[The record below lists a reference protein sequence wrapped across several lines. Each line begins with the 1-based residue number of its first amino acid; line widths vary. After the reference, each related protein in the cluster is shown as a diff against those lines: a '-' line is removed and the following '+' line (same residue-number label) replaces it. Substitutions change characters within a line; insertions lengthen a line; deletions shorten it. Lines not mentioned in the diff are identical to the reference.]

1 MGAYINRGNAGFVK
15 YTTSEYIDKTG
26 MIAFINSTLGG
37 ADMLTC
43 VTRPRRFGKS
53 IAANMICAYY
63 DRSCDSSALFENFEI
78 AKDPSYKEHLN
89 KYHVINVDVTNFVS
103 EYRGDDNIVK
113 HIQEDIKADLIEE
126 FPDIEI
132 TESTRLMPALMKV
145 AKHTGIKFIFV
156 IDEWDALC
164 RELADKSRILDE
176 YIDMLRR
183 MFKSNDTADVFAGV
197 YMTGILPIK
206 KYGTQSALNDFRE
219 YSMTT
224 PGPMGGFLGFND
236 GDVKELAEK
245 YGMDYSELKR
255 WYDGYEMDTFD
266 WRINIPEIKKTA
278 IYNPNSVMT
287 AIRERYCDNYWAKTE
302 AFEALQQYI
311 DCDFDGVT
319 ETLECLVKGEPV
331 RMNVLRFGNDISSVT
346 DNSELFTLLIHF
358 GYLRYDRQNRTVT
371 LPNQEIRE
379 EFVEALRGSRCH
391 KELSELVRY
400 SDRLLE
406 ALWMKDEDAVAAGV
420 EYIHNHKVAPNF
432 YNNEQSLRS
441 VVRTAFLGAIDHYIE
456 IQELASGKGYA
467 DVVFIP
473 RRNSNKPV
481 MVIEL
486 KWNES
491 ACSAITQIKE
501 RDYPEMLKDF
511 SEEMLLVGINY
522 DEKSK
527 KHTCIIE
534 TISDSPHSC

>member
-103 EYRGDDNIVK
+103 EYRG
-113 HIQEDIKADLIEE
+113 
-126 FPDIEI
+126 
-132 TESTRLMPALMKV
+132 
-145 AKHTGIKFIFV
+145 
-156 IDEWDALC
+156 
-164 RELADKSRILDE
+164 
-176 YIDMLRR
+176 
-183 MFKSNDTADVFAGV
+183 
-197 YMTGILPIK
+197 
-206 KYGTQSALNDFRE
+206 
-219 YSMTT
+219 
-224 PGPMGGFLGFND
+224 
-236 GDVKELAEK
+236 
-245 YGMDYSELKR
+245 
-255 WYDGYEMDTFD
+255 
-266 WRINIPEIKKTA
+266 
-278 IYNPNSVMT
+278 
-287 AIRERYCDNYWAKTE
+287 
-302 AFEALQQYI
+302 QQYI

-400 SDRLLE
+400 LKRGFLSESTMTKNQRSTHASSRQSQILPIHVD
-406 ALWMKDEDAVAAGV
+406 K
-420 EYIHNHKVAPNF
+420 YI
-432 YNNEQSLRS
+432 
-441 VVRTAFLGAIDHYIE
+441 
-456 IQELASGKGYA
+456 
-467 DVVFIP
+467 
-473 RRNSNKPV
+473 V
-481 MVIEL
+481 MQ
-486 KWNES
+486 K
-491 ACSAITQIKE
+491 
-501 RDYPEMLKDF
+501 
-511 SEEMLLVGINY
+511 
-522 DEKSK
+522 
-527 KHTCIIE
+527 
-534 TISDSPHSC
+534 

>member
-236 GDVKELAEK
+236 GDVKALAEK

-319 ETLECLVKGEPV
+319 ETLECLIKGEPV

-406 ALWMKDEDAVAAGV
+406 ALWMKDE
-420 EYIHNHKVAPNF
+420 E
-432 YNNEQSLRS
+432 
-441 VVRTAFLGAIDHYIE
+441 
-456 IQELASGKGYA
+456 
-467 DVVFIP
+467 
-473 RRNSNKPV
+473 
-481 MVIEL
+481 
-486 KWNES
+486 
-491 ACSAITQIKE
+491 
-501 RDYPEMLKDF
+501 
-511 SEEMLLVGINY
+511 
-522 DEKSK
+522 
-527 KHTCIIE
+527 
-534 TISDSPHSC
+534 